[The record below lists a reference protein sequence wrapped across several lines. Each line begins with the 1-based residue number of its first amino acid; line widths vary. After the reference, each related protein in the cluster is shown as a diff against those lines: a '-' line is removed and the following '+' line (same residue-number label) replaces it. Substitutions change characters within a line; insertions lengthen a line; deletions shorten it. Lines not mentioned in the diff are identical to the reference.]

1 MDDDYVEENNAIP
14 KRGRTRENFVK
25 ATHDAPAPKARKG
38 RARNGTATPTPA
50 NSPTMDPREVFARLP
65 INHPAREHFLGRR
78 DTSSRLAPF
87 VADISYPKKPQNPQ
101 EDKSMVFKSPGY
113 LELTTE
119 CIEFLNLEHTFAL
132 EMMKEDK
139 FGNVV
144 DMVAKW
150 WYMEQEAREKEGEMI
165 TVMMRR
171 EMD

>member
-1 MDDDYVEENNAIP
+1 
-14 KRGRTRENFVK
+14 
-25 ATHDAPAPKARKG
+25 
-38 RARNGTATPTPA
+38 
-50 NSPTMDPREVFARLP
+50 
-65 INHPAREHFLGRR
+65 
-78 DTSSRLAPF
+78 
-87 VADISYPKKPQNPQ
+87 
-101 EDKSMVFKSPGY
+101 MVFKSPGY
-113 LELTTE
+113 LELTPE